1 MSLFKYFVVAAV
13 AMGTVIAMRAETRCP
28 GNAASIR
35 PRFVEH
41 SIVIVP
47 VMVNDSGPYDFV
59 LDTAAQ
65 MSTIE
70 PSLADELHF
79 KLEGTAGVTGA
90 GFVTRAS
97 YARPG
102 SLRTGAYE
110 VSSPVVLVHPLGQI
124 RISDSRVR
132 GILGENFLEHFD
144 LLIDYD
150 HSIVC
155 LDAAKALREKVK
167 GERLTLVAAPHAAS
181 GMPFTEPLI
190 LPAELSG
197 VSGRPVLLQ
206 IDSGINAALLF
217 DAGIFGSA
225 RPAAAK
231 SLRSH
236 GTDGASH
243 DYVVLAPQNIHV
255 GPVRLEGVSF
265 VAPDAKNSEV
275 PRSGIDGVLPTGL
288 FRSVFISYE
297 GGFAVLAS
305 W

>member
-1 MSLFKYFVVAAV
+1 MSLFKYFALGAVATGAVVAMQAK
-13 AMGTVIAMRAETRCP
+13 TRCP
-28 GNAASIR
+28 GNVASIR

-47 VMVNDSGPYDFV
+47 VMVNDSGPFDFV

-70 PSLADELHF
+70 PSLAEELHF

-102 SLRTGAYE
+102 SLRAGAYE
-110 VSSPVVLVHPLGQI
+110 VSSPLVLIHPLGQI
-124 RISDSRVR
+124 QISDPRVR
-132 GILGENFLEHFD
+132 GILGDNFLEHFD

-155 LDAAKALREKVK
+155 LDEAKALREKVK
-167 GERLTLVAAPHAAS
+167 GERLPLVAAPHPAGSQA
-181 GMPFTEPLI
+181 FTQPLI
-190 LPAELSG
+190 LPVEVSG

-225 RPAAAK
+225 RPVAAK

-243 DYVVLAPQNIHV
+243 DYVVLAPQSIHV

-265 VAPDAKNSEV
+265 VAPEVKNAEV